1 LKVYISNYLSHSISI
16 IDYET
21 LEMEREIVLD
31 NNIYPHHFCVDEDE
45 GKIYIPSLVNG
56 TLYEVDIISGKILNS
71 ISVGGS
77 LSQIFMHGDE
87 LFVSN
92 EDTNSI
98 YIINKYTLEAIS
110 MISVDDMPHG
120 LGYDQKNNKLYV
132 PCINSIICIDIE
144 NKIIYKK
151 IDTDFKA
158 WHLEVD
164 EKKKEIYVSTLDGKL
179 VILKEDD
186 LEIINTF
193 YELLLPV
200 QIRFNYIDE
209 RVYISDLG
217 YNQIKILD
225 YRLGKYI
232 GKIKVNG
239 IPQGL
244 EISKDYSR
252 LFVSDTEN
260 DEIKVYDTKT
270 NQLIKAIHVG
280 KEPTTIVCL

>member
-1 LKVYISNYLSHSISI
+1 MKVYISNYLSHSISI

-45 GKIYIPSLVNG
+45 GKLYIPSLVNG

-270 NQLIKAIHVG
+270 NQLMKAIHVG

>member
-1 LKVYISNYLSHSISI
+1 MKVYISNYLSHSISI

-200 QIRFNYIDE
+200 QIRFNFIDE

>member
-1 LKVYISNYLSHSISI
+1 MKIYISNYLSHSISI

-110 MISVDDMPHG
+110 MISVDDMPLG

>member
-193 YELLLPV
+193 YELLLPA

>member
-1 LKVYISNYLSHSISI
+1 MKVYISNYLSHSISI

-21 LEMEREIVLD
+21 LEMERDIVLD

>member
-1 LKVYISNYLSHSISI
+1 MKIYISNYLSHSISI

-193 YELLLPV
+193 YELLLPA

>member
-1 LKVYISNYLSHSISI
+1 MKVYISNYLSHSISI
-16 IDYET
+16 INYET
-21 LEMEREIVLD
+21 LEMEREIILD
-31 NNIYPHHFCVDEDE
+31 NNIYPHHFCVDEVG
-45 GKIYIPSLVNG
+45 GKIYIPSLMSG
-56 TLYEVDIISGKILNS
+56 TLYAVDIISGKIVNS

-77 LSQIFMHGDE
+77 LSQIFMHEDE

-98 YIINKYTLEAIS
+98 YIINKDTLEAVA

-120 LGYDQKNNKLYV
+120 LGYDQKNKKLYV

-158 WHLEVD
+158 WHLEID
-164 EKKKEIYVSTLDGKL
+164 EKKEEIYVSTLDGKL

-193 YELLLPV
+193 HELLLPV

-225 YRLGKYI
+225 YKLGKYI

-260 DEIKVYDTKT
+260 NEIKVYDTKT

>member
-1 LKVYISNYLSHSISI
+1 MKIYISNYLSHSISI

-56 TLYEVDIISGKILNS
+56 TLYEVDIISGKILDS

-77 LSQIFMHGDE
+77 LSQIFIHEDE

-193 YELLLPV
+193 YELLLPA

-225 YRLGKYI
+225 YNLGKYI
-232 GKIKVNG
+232 GKIKING

-244 EISKDYSR
+244 EISNDYSR

>member
-1 LKVYISNYLSHSISI
+1 MKVYISNYLSHSISI

-164 EKKKEIYVSTLDGKL
+164 EKKKEIYVSTLDGKI

>member
-1 LKVYISNYLSHSISI
+1 MKVYISNYLSHSISI

-244 EISKDYSR
+244 EISTDYSR

>member
-1 LKVYISNYLSHSISI
+1 MKVYISNYLSHSISI

-110 MISVDDMPHG
+110 MISVDNMPHG

>member
-1 LKVYISNYLSHSISI
+1 MKIYISNYLSHSISI

-21 LEMEREIVLD
+21 LEMEREILLD

>member
-1 LKVYISNYLSHSISI
+1 MKVYISNYLSHSISI

-45 GKIYIPSLVNG
+45 GKIYIQSLVNG
-56 TLYEVDIISGKILNS
+56 TLYEVDIISGKILDS

-77 LSQIFMHGDE
+77 LSQIFIHEDE

>member
-1 LKVYISNYLSHSISI
+1 MKVYISNYLSHSISI

-158 WHLEVD
+158 WHLE
-164 EKKKEIYVSTLDGKL
+164 IYVSTLDGKL

>member
-1 LKVYISNYLSHSISI
+1 MKVYISNYLSHSISI

-193 YELLLPV
+193 YELLLPA

-232 GKIKVNG
+232 GNIKVNG

>member
-1 LKVYISNYLSHSISI
+1 MKVYISNYLSHSISI
-16 IDYET
+16 INYET

>member
-1 LKVYISNYLSHSISI
+1 MKVYISNYLSHSISI

-270 NQLIKAIHVG
+270 NQLMKAIHVG

>member
-1 LKVYISNYLSHSISI
+1 MKVYISNYLSHSISI

-56 TLYEVDIISGKILNS
+56 TLYEIDIISGKILNS

>member
-1 LKVYISNYLSHSISI
+1 MKVYISNYLSHSISI

-151 IDTDFKA
+151 IDTDYKA
-158 WHLEVD
+158 WNLEVD

>member
-1 LKVYISNYLSHSISI
+1 MKVYISNYLSHSISI

-92 EDTNSI
+92 EVTNSI

>member
-1 LKVYISNYLSHSISI
+1 MKIYISNYLSHSISI

-56 TLYEVDIISGKILNS
+56 TLYEIDIISGKILNS

-120 LGYDQKNNKLYV
+120 LGYDQKNNKLHV

>member
-1 LKVYISNYLSHSISI
+1 MKVYISNYLSHSISI

-92 EDTNSI
+92 EDTISI

>member
-1 LKVYISNYLSHSISI
+1 MKIYISNYLSHSISI
-16 IDYET
+16 VDYET
-21 LEMEREIVLD
+21 LETEREIVLN
-31 NNIYPHHFCVDEDE
+31 NNIYPHHFCVDEQD
-45 GKIYIPSLVNG
+45 GKIFIPSLING
-56 TLYEVDIISGKILNS
+56 TLYAVDIISGKILDS
-71 ISVGGS
+71 VSVGGS
-77 LSQIFMHGDE
+77 LSQIFMYEDE

-98 YIINKYTLEAIS
+98 YIINKYTLEPVT

-120 LGYDQKNNKLYV
+120 LGYDQKNKKLYV
-132 PCINSIICIDIE
+132 PCINSIVCIDIE
-144 NKIIYKK
+144 NKIIHKK

-158 WHLEVD
+158 WHLEID
-164 EKKKEIYVSTLDGKL
+164 EKKKEIYVSTLDGKV
-179 VILKEDD
+179 VILKEDN

-200 QIRFNYIDE
+200 QIRFNYNDE

-225 YRLGKYI
+225 YKLGKYI

-260 DEIKVYDTKT
+260 DEVKVYDTKT
-270 NQLIKAIHVG
+270 NRLMKVIHVG

>member
-1 LKVYISNYLSHSISI
+1 MKVYISNYLSHSISI

-260 DEIKVYDTKT
+260 GEIKVFDTKT
-270 NQLIKAIHVG
+270 NQLMKAIHVG